1 MQVNQSTVDL
11 VKRWEGF
18 KAEAYLCPANV
29 WTIGYGTTSRA
40 GIGVTVTRG
49 MRTTQAEA
57 ERWLRMGLERFADQI
72 RPAITAPIN
81 ENQFG
86 AFVSLAYH
94 IGPGAFRGSSALR
107 HFNAG
112 DTARAAAA
120 IKLWNKATINGK
132 RQVQR
137 GIACRRCRRHR
148 TPQRRPVVCPR
159 KPDSHAI
166 KREAVFAKHCSCN
179 SWHVRL
185 LIRSAPRG
193 C

>member
-137 GIACRRCRRHR
+137 GLVNRRE
-148 TPQRRPVVCPR
+148 
-159 KPDSHAI
+159 D
-166 KREAVFAKHCSCN
+166 E
-179 SWHVRL
+179 VRL
-185 LIRSAPRG
+185 FNTPAPREVYPAPRPAAPVAPPAVEVPARG
-193 C
+193 GFWAILARLFGGRG